1 MKNVTNEEVLY
12 LHTRAAYNNCSF
24 ENWLKQTKNSYE
36 CYVKRNKADIA
47 KFGNPMPYDEWIYKQ
62 ILCLT

>member
-1 MKNVTNEEVLY
+1 MKRYYTFIQEQPIITARL
-12 LHTRAAYNNCSF
+12 
-24 ENWLKQTKNSYE
+24 WLKQTKTSYE
-36 CYVKRNKADIA
+36 GYVKRNKADIA